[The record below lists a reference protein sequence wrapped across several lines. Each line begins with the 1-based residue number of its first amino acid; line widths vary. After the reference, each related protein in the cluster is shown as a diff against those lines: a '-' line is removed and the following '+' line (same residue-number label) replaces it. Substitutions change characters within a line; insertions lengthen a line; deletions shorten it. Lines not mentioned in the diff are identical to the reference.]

1 MKWQKA
7 IGKKER
13 KNKKMKYNL
22 EYVNSEKIAQTM
34 TDGMADD
41 RLCLW
46 VPDWLQDEEEKE
58 YFVLRNKG
66 TRENEKWEELYH
78 FTAEYMREK
87 CCYAISQDGKTALA
101 GYVAK
106 KGVVCYECESGKVLW
121 NNKKIKKT
129 HKMRFNNFDSDIIE
143 VINKNL
149 EITYLDKHTGE
160 IIEEEK
166 IGQVRQVLNWM
177 RSSQNGRYLIG
188 ADTVS
193 VRDKAIYT
201 VYDTETKMVKGRFA
215 AQNHVG
221 SSSFD
226 VTDDGE
232 FAVCSAYTRQGVSL
246 IKVDTGEVI
255 WTQKKVKYI
264 SSVSFHRGKVVVHSQ
279 NNGIYFL
286 RINDGELDS
295 LKNDEKIYFN
305 PYGKDILFCEENI
318 AKVGKKRIQSPS
330 FAFLQAVGLPN
341 GVVLNPVGE
350 GLMLYDYT
358 GNLIWEN
365 KDIEIGHL
373 VYQEEENALYGF
385 NSTWGTEEIVVISG
399 EDGQILSEL
408 AIEDYAVVFIGNRK
422 TLLCNTGKM
431 YDVSKDGIKEK
442 AEVFQFT
449 VV

>member
-1 MKWQKA
+1 MKRQKA
-7 IGKKER
+7 IGKKEM

-22 EYVNSEKIAQTM
+22 EHVDLGKIAQTM
-34 TDGMADD
+34 TDGMADYN
-41 RLCLW
+41 LCLW
-46 VPDWLQDEEEKE
+46 VPDWLQDAEEKE
-58 YFVLRNKG
+58 YFVLKNKG
-66 TRENEKWEELYH
+66 TRENKKWEELYH

-87 CCYAISQDGKTALA
+87 CCYAISKDGKNALA
-101 GYVAK
+101 GYTAK

-121 NNKKIKKT
+121 NNKKIKKIRE
-129 HKMRFNNFDSDIIE
+129 MRFNNFDSDIIE
-143 VINKNL
+143 VISSNL
-149 EITYLDKHTGE
+149 EITYLNKYTGE
-160 IIEEEK
+160 ILEEEK
-166 IGQVRQVLNWM
+166 IGQVQQVLNWM
-177 RSSQNGRYLIG
+177 RCSLNGRYLIG
-188 ADTVS
+188 ADAVS

-215 AQNHVG
+215 AQNLVG

-232 FAVCSAYTRQGVSL
+232 FAVCSAYRRQGVSL
-246 IKVDTGEVI
+246 IKVGTGEVI

-264 SSVSFHRGKVVVHSQ
+264 DFVSFHRGKVAVHSQ
-279 NNGIYFL
+279 YNGIYFL
-286 RINDGELDS
+286 NINDGEIYD
-295 LKNDEKIYFN
+295 KIYDEKIYFN
-305 PYGKDILFCEENI
+305 PYGKDILICEENI

-358 GNLIWEN
+358 GNIIWEN

-385 NSTWGTEEIVVISG
+385 NSTWGTEKIVVISG

-408 AIEDYAVVFIGNRK
+408 AIEDFPGVFIGNLK

-431 YDVSKDGIKEK
+431 YDVSKEGIKK
-442 AEVFQFT
+442 RQKYFNLQ
-449 VV
+449 